1 MVFSVQDIRVERS
14 TECRSGKLS
23 LPIQEIE
30 LVVEK
35 PQTLIRATQER
46 KCERY
51 PISLCIFDV
60 VLWQLNRIKTQFS
73 GCVTVCGSLELQKN
87 KRRSCFEIE
96 YLCISKF
103 FIFPVCCFLFAF
115 FSNRIREVE
124 QRKEA
129 MQTKFSIIFFS
140 GRKERC
146 SLCGI
151 CCAGLYQEGESDRF
165 SAHGR
170 KL

>member
-14 TECRSGKLS
+14 TECTSGKLS

-96 YLCISKF
+96 YLCISNF

-115 FSNRIREVE
+115 FFQQDQRGRAEKGSNADKILYHFLFREAG
-124 QRKEA
+124 K
-129 MQTKFSIIFFS
+129 MFSVWHL
-140 GRKERC
+140 
-146 SLCGI
+146 LCWDVPRG
-151 CCAGLYQEGESDRF
+151 GV
-165 SAHGR
+165 
-170 KL
+170 